1 MASSSSPTLAVE
13 PAANG
18 SSTNPNRVFA
28 LHTFTAENDDE
39 LSFSHGEFLT
49 VLERD
54 EQFGDGWWKGRNARG
69 EEGLFPASYILPEGT
84 DPSPYLSMQQAP
96 EIIGGGGG
104 AGGGLKSSAVG
115 EAQNEMMGGARST
128 GERQRSPSRSRRSS
142 MEGATAAVA
151 PPVGTAL
158 TTEDDGDANDHD
170 LDHVPTSTISPAAAA
185 AAAVAHG
192 GGSETAS
199 AAAAPSSVGGNG
211 GGVGPI
217 DHTVREVQQAIA
229 DHAQEGSGDSSS
241 VAAAA
246 SASAD
251 GRDTRS
257 RLAEQARLENERT
270 KRTRELQQQQSEEG
284 ESGVGGV
291 GSSQV
296 NTNGTVATSTSTS
309 AGGPNRI
316 SGLRL
321 SGGVPAGL
329 VYSDESDSGDDHL
342 DEEDEDDDMMPS
354 TSRLGGSGAKGVL
367 FGVPP
372 VASSTSESILAEKE
386 DVSPDAASRALAAV
400 SLDPAEKAQET
411 MAVPVVADASAPA
424 PSSVTMENTA
434 SSSSTPAATGGA
446 AAGSSSSG
454 LAAPLAATAAAAG
467 VAGVAGVVSTHRASD
482 SMDAI
487 SPKGSPRALPMS
499 TAGDSTATTTATR
512 SVHSANNADV
522 FGTPPMTEPGQF
534 RNSSP
539 FEGHRPP
546 VAATEM
552 APLAK
557 TNGSSV
563 PPSNNVS
570 GSADIPAGD
579 PHTWSVN
586 EVVQWATAKGFEPA
600 ICEKFAEHEITGDVL
615 LDLDANLLKELE
627 IPQFGKRIKIANA
640 IQDLRAPFTGAPM
653 SSATRQSSF
662 RSGMGMAAAEPI
674 PEDAEA
680 RHTTPPVTAPSS
692 TPQTPALGSATPVMA
707 AVRTPSTPPAGN
719 LAAAADQTRSSP
731 GVGGAPEQ
739 QFAPGSGAASLAYA
753 EWARAPKRAD
763 DEAKVH
769 QQITPEP
776 PLAPA
781 LESSSSTTATNAP
794 APLTSQ
800 HTRSASGSIKSR
812 RSSVVTGIPP
822 SPSTPNTK
830 RSSQDRGHK
839 KGKPSIDSNKGQGD
853 RISFFGGG
861 LGRNRKPAP
870 RYPSSAST
878 MNLNEDMG
886 APTSPTS
893 PRAPERAISL
903 SRFMGNGGNNK
914 DAARLSKQSAPPTTA
929 STGTAPSSPAP
940 GSATT
945 GAAASGSAIEKIGK
959 PDFAGYMKKKGDR
972 YNSWKNRYFVL
983 KGANLYY
990 LRDEN
995 EQKVKGHI
1003 DLRGYKVLSDPN
1015 TSAGNYGFQIAHE
1028 QGKTHFFSSNEHR
1041 VIKEWMKQLMKATIT
1056 RDYSG
1061 EQRMMTDEAS
1071 HWTDERRALQ
1081 LR

>member
-1 MASSSSPTLAVE
+1 MAAATAPAPDGTDAVPTNGTSTGASTAATTLHDSAATSSQQS
-13 PAANG
+13 
-18 SSTNPNRVFA
+18 RVFA

-39 LSFSHGEFLT
+39 LSFQHGEFLT

-96 EIIGGGGG
+96 DLEGLKAGAAAAGGGGSA
-104 AGGGLKSSAVG
+104 AGTDAPGTTAEQQK
-115 EAQNEMMGGARST
+115 QQ
-128 GERQRSPSRSRRSS
+128 QRSPSPARSRRASQEDLKQHEPQPQQQLAS
-142 MEGATAAVA
+142 VGAAPETAPAA
-151 PPVGTAL
+151 FVGT
-158 TTEDDGDANDHD
+158 
-170 LDHVPTSTISPAAAA
+170 ST
-185 AAAVAHG
+185 
-192 GGSETAS
+192 
-199 AAAAPSSVGGNG
+199 
-211 GGVGPI
+211 GPI
-217 DHTVREVQQAIA
+217 DHTVQQVQQAI
-229 DHAQEGSGDSSS
+229 DHHHHESSS
-241 VAAAA
+241 TAADGAM
-246 SASAD
+246 D

-270 KRTRELQQQQSEEG
+270 KSRAA
-284 ESGVGGV
+284 SGAGDAVN
-291 GSSQV
+291 GSS
-296 NTNGTVATSTSTS
+296 A
-309 AGGPNRI
+309 AGADGGAPGRI

-329 VYSDESDSGDDHL
+329 VYSDESDSGDDRDDD
-342 DEEDEDDDMMPS
+342 DEEDEEMPM
-354 TSRLGGSGAKGVL
+354 TSRLGRGGSGAKAVL

-372 VASSTSESILAEKE
+372 ASATSQEEPVSAAASS
-386 DVSPDAASRALAAV
+386 SRALAAV
-400 SLDPAEKAQET
+400 SQEPAEKAQQT
-411 MAVPVVADASAPA
+411 MAVPVVAEAAAPA
-424 PSSVTMENTA
+424 AVEPS
-434 SSSSTPAATGGA
+434 
-446 AAGSSSSG
+446 AGSTAGS
-454 LAAPLAATAAAAG
+454 LAAPAELAAPVAATLSSAASNRAAASG
-467 VAGVAGVVSTHRASD
+467 DV
-482 SMDAI
+482 
-487 SPKGSPRALPMS
+487 SPKGSPRGLAS
-499 TAGDSTATTTATR
+499 ATTR
-512 SVHSANNADV
+512 SVHSTNGGGGGGSDV
-522 FGTPPMTEPGQF
+522 FGTPPLSDPATGGPF
-534 RNSSP
+534 RDASP
-539 FEGHRPP
+539 FDGHQPP
-546 VAATEM
+546 VTSVGAGLANGLPPRENTVATT
-552 APLAK
+552 P
-557 TNGSSV
+557 SS
-563 PPSNNVS
+563 
-570 GSADIPAGD
+570 SADGDLPAGD
-579 PHTWSVN
+579 PATWSIHQ
-586 EVVQWATAKGFEPA
+586 VVQWASAKGFEPA

-640 IQDLRAPFTGAPM
+640 IAELKAPQAATPAATAAPAPV
-653 SSATRQSSF
+653 ATRQSSF

-692 TPQTPALGSATPVMA
+692 TPQTPALDSA
-707 AVRTPSTPPAGN
+707 AVMSAARSPVTPSTAVNGG
-719 LAAAADQTRSSP
+719 ADQTRASP
-731 GVGGAPEQ
+731 ANGPEQ

-753 EWARAPKRAD
+753 EWARAPKRAG
-763 DEAKVH
+763 DEESKVH

-781 LESSSSTTATNAP
+781 PESSSATAAP
-794 APLTSQ
+794 TSATLTSQ

-812 RSSVVTGIPP
+812 RSSVAGAIPP

-839 KGKPSIDSNKGQGD
+839 KGKPSIDSNKTQGD

-878 MNLNEDMG
+878 MNLNDDVG
-886 APTSPTS
+886 DRSSTSPTS

-903 SRFMGNGGNNK
+903 SRLMGNSSNSNNNK
-914 DAARLSKQSAPPTTA
+914 EASRLSKQSAPPTSA
-929 STGTAPSSPAP
+929 ATAPSSPAP
-940 GSATT
+940 GAVAA
-945 GAAASGSAIEKIGK
+945 AAASGSAIDKIGK

-972 YNSWKNRYFVL
+972 YNSWKTRYFVL

-1015 TSAGNYGFQIAHE
+1015 TSAGNYGFQIAHD
-1028 QGKTHFFSSNEHR
+1028 QNKTHFFSSNEHR

-1061 EQRMMTDEAS
+1061 ESGVSSAGQVR
-1071 HWTDERRALQ
+1071 
-1081 LR
+1081 